1 MDYELT
7 SVTLGKPNHADLKL
21 GLATAPAL
29 YAWEEFPEMGELI
42 RRQFESPGDPEK
54 VKDSIWTI
62 HFFRPFCLT
71 CPLFQARELVSR
83 SSAIPRTRQLAQTYA
98 DEAKNV
104 LQNLPPS
111 EARDMLEVL
120 ADRVVMMGDQLKSG
134 CREAEKYRM
143 PTNEC
148 PPPLPSSS
156 ATPS

>member
-1 MDYELT
+1 
-7 SVTLGKPNHADLKL
+7 
-21 GLATAPAL
+21 
-29 YAWEEFPEMGELI
+29 MGELI

-120 ADRVVMMGDQLKSG
+120 VDRVVMMGDQLRSG

>member
-1 MDYELT
+1 
-7 SVTLGKPNHADLKL
+7 
-21 GLATAPAL
+21 
-29 YAWEEFPEMGELI
+29 MGELI

-54 VKDSIWTI
+54 VKDSTWTI
-62 HFFRPFCLT
+62 YFFRPFCLT

-83 SSAIPRTRQLAQTYA
+83 SSAISRTQQLAQNYA
-98 DEAKNV
+98 NEAKNV

-120 ADRVVMMGDQLKSG
+120 ADRVVARSDQHRFD
-134 CREAEKYRM
+134 CREAEKDRT

-148 PPPLPSSS
+148 SPPLPSS